1 VERSGNRNPDPDPRT
16 ETDEVRTGGAV
27 SADTAATAFSDL
39 ANDRHLLGRTSTA
52 ELVAGILRGR
62 IAEGLLPPGTRLA
75 EEAIGAAL
83 AVSRNTLREAFRLL
97 THERLLV
104 HELNRGVFVRTLTA
118 HDVTEIYRVR
128 RVVECAAVRHP
139 VEDPSEAL
147 SHARQAVSDGEK
159 AASEGRWDAVGTA
172 NIRFHKALASLAGS
186 DRVDEFMDGIL
197 AELRLVFHVMA
208 NPRVFHEPYLSQNR
222 ELVDLLDAGDFEQAS
237 RKLAAYLDVAEAE
250 LVGAY
255 AGVLERDERK

>member
-1 VERSGNRNPDPDPRT
+1 
-16 ETDEVRTGGAV
+16 V
-27 SADTAATAFSDL
+27 SADLAATAFSDL

-62 IAEGLLPPGTRLA
+62 IAEGLLPPGMRLA

-83 AVSRNTLREAFRLL
+83 NVSRNTLREAFRLL

-118 HDVTEIYRVR
+118 GDVTEIYRVR

-139 VEDPSEAL
+139 VADPAEAL
-147 SHARQAVSDGEK
+147 ARARQAVADGEQ
-159 AASEGRWDAVGTA
+159 AARDGHWGGVGTA
-172 NIRFHKALASLAGS
+172 NIRFHQALGSLAGS
-186 DRVDEFMDGIL
+186 GRVDEFMDGVL
-197 AELRLVFHVMA
+197 AELRLVFHVME
-208 NPRVFHEPYLSQNR
+208 NPRSFHEPYLSRNRDLVRLLEAGEFEAAEQN
-222 ELVDLLDAGDFEQAS
+222 
-237 RKLAAYLDVAEAE
+237 LAAYLDDAESE

-255 AGVLERDERK
+255 ADVLERDERK